1 MIKKTF
7 AKNGKTCRV
16 TFTIPAGHGAEE
28 ARVCGSFTDWME
40 NSLPM
45 KKRKDGRFS
54 VSTTLKTGQTY
65 HFRYLLDGTRWQ
77 NDEAADGYVP
87 NSFGS
92 EDSVLQL

>member
-16 TFTIPAGHGAEE
+16 TFTISAGHSAEE
-28 ARVCGSFTDWME
+28 ARLCGSFTDWTE
-40 NSLPM
+40 NSLLM
-45 KKRKDGRFS
+45 TKRKDGRFS

-65 HFRYLLDGTRWQ
+65 YFRYLLDGTRWQ

-87 NSFGS
+87 NAFGS